1 MRSKKRTVRILAII
15 ITILIFVTRIILIY
29 RYNIINNK

>member
-15 ITILIFVTRIILIY
+15 ITILIFATRIILIY